1 MAKVFLEI
9 EIDAQGNVRAIEGAE
24 KALAGVEK
32 QGDQAARSL
41 EKVRQ
46 AQDRLATGAI
56 VAGTAVLAGSYVA
69 VQAASDLEEAESKV
83 GVVFGENAKEI
94 QAWAQD
100 SASAMGMSKRAALEA
115 AGTYGNLFT
124 ASGMAE
130 DAAAKM
136 SKETVELAADL
147 ASFNNLDPEET
158 LIKLRSGLTGEIEPL
173 KQLGAQFTQAEM
185 KAKAL
190 EMGLGG
196 VGRELTE
203 GEKIQARYALIMEKT
218 TKAQGDFART
228 SEGIANSQ
236 RIMKAEIE
244 DATASIGQALQPA
257 MKALLDVAKP
267 VAGWIGNIA
276 QTPLGKWAIVAG
288 AGMGALAVGV
298 GVAYKGIVA
307 FQGIMQL
314 VNTVLAFYQGRVVSN
329 TAALT
334 AETGALGANTAAQNI
349 NAAAAA
355 RGGAARAVRGGAGA
369 VGGAAGAVG
378 KGVAVVG
385 GAVAAG
391 SIGYAAGG
399 AALETESVGKQAAYG
414 AGGVAGG
421 AATGAVVG
429 SIVPGVGTAVGAVG
443 GAAIAGGAGLY
454 RMGRD
459 MRRERREQQA
469 LTKDVEVYQD
479 KLSKMSSAERKAFVA
494 AQGAG
499 RQQMVVEHRHTASS
513 RLASELAQSPE
524 IRQQA
529 NELIERALRP

>member
-276 QTPLGKWAIVAG
+276 QTPLGEWAIVAG